1 MTSPSDLVALA
12 RANAALVRRAEADT
26 LLIAYEWAVAHPA
39 REDGADAAI
48 FHSPVGFEPISGDGT
63 LEVNEYAVA
72 ELGGALGLSTDAAK
86 KLIGHALELAHR
98 LPRLWARVTAGEV
111 PVWRARLVAE
121 AMIHAYPALPAEGVA
136 WIDAQVAP
144 FIEKMGRAAVD
155 RLIERAMK
163 LYGLAIDE
171 DENGASDTR
180 HVTIVSERDPFA
192 QTMQVHAELDIADA
206 LDLEQAVAAGAA
218 GLKAAGCEESLDVR
232 RSLALGELARH
243 QTALDL
249 AGAGADEETV
259 GRTTARRVDLHLHF
273 TATVEPDESISFGA
287 TGQLENRQR
296 LVLLEQVRRWV
307 NTSHTD
313 IRVLPVVDLNQTLET
328 DRYEPTDRLRRQVLL
343 RDETCVFPHCTR
355 PSRRCDV
362 DHVVPFDHD
371 AAAEGRPQPGSTVT
385 ENLAPLCRGHHRLK
399 THTAWHLESP
409 ANGVFEWT
417 SPHGQRFRRD
427 RHGTSDL
434 SPPDLHTPRTAPT
447 PTPA

>member
-1 MTSPSDLVALA
+1 MFESVTSPGDLVALA

-26 LLIAYEWAVAHPA
+26 LLIAYEWAIAHPA
-39 REDGADAAI
+39 AEDGRDAAA
-48 FHSPVGFEPISGDGT
+48 FHCQLGIEPISGDGT
-63 LEVNEYAVA
+63 PEVNEYAVA

-86 KLIGHALELAHR
+86 KLIGHTLELAHR
-98 LPRLWARVTAGEV
+98 LPKLWARVTAGEV
-111 PVWRARLVAE
+111 PVWRARLVPE
-121 AMIHAYPALPAEGVA
+121 ATIHAYPALPAEGVA
-136 WIDAQVAP
+136 WIDGQVAP
-144 FIEKMGRAAVD
+144 FIEKMGRAAID
-155 RLIERAMK
+155 RLIGRAMK
-163 LYGLAIDE
+163 LYGLATDE
-171 DENGASDTR
+171 DDDNAQSDTR
-180 HVTIVSERDPFA
+180 HVTIVGERDPFA
-192 QTMQVHAELDIADA
+192 TTMQVHAELDIADA

-273 TATVEPDESISFGA
+273 TASVEPDESISFGV

-296 LVLLEQVRRWV
+296 LILLEQVRRWV
-307 NTSHTD
+307 ATSHTD
-313 IRVLPVVDLNQTLET
+313 VRILPVVDLNASLAT
-328 DRYEPTDRLRRQVLL
+328 DCYEPTDRLRRQVQL

-362 DHVVPFDHD
+362 DHVVPFDH
-371 AAAEGRPQPGSTVT
+371 AAAREGRLQPGPT
-385 ENLAPLCRGHHRLK
+385 ETSNLATLCRSHHRLK

-409 ANGVFEWT
+409 GSGVFEWT

-427 RHGTSDL
+427 RHGTTDL
-434 SPPDLHTPRTAPT
+434 
-447 PTPA
+447 TPA

>member
-1 MTSPSDLVALA
+1 MFEDVTTPGDLVALA
-12 RANAALVRRAEADT
+12 RANAAAVRRAEADT

-39 REDGADAAI
+39 KADGSDAAA
-48 FHSPVGFEPISGDGT
+48 FHSQFGIEAISGEGT
-63 LEVNEYAVA
+63 PEVDEYAVP

-121 AMIHAYPALPAEGVA
+121 ATIHACPALPAEGVA
-136 WIDAQVAP
+136 WIDQQVAP
-144 FIEKMGRAAVD
+144 FIDKTGRAQID

-163 LYGLAIDE
+163 LYGLATE
-171 DENGASDTR
+171 DDDTEQPDPR
-180 HVTIVSERDPFA
+180 HVRIDTEAGAFT
-192 QTMQVHAELDIADA
+192 QTMRVEAELDIADA

-218 GLKAAGCEESLDVR
+218 GLKAGGSEESLDVR

-249 AGAGADEETV
+249 AGAAALDDVVE
-259 GRTTARRVDLHLHF
+259 RTTARRVDLHLHF
-273 TATVEPDESISFGA
+273 TAAVEPDESLSFSA
-287 TGQLENRQR
+287 TGHLENRQR
-296 LVLLEQVRRWV
+296 LILLEQVRRWV

-313 IRVLPVVDLNQTLET
+313 VRILPVVDLNESLSTA
-328 DRYEPTDRLRRQVLL
+328 RYEPTDRLRRQVQL

-362 DHVVPFDHD
+362 DHVVPFEHD
-371 AAAEGRPQPGSTVT
+371 ATAEGRPQPGPTT
-385 ENLAPLCRGHHRLK
+385 TDNLATLCRGHHRLK
-399 THTAWHLESP
+399 THTGWRLESP

-427 RHGTSDL
+427 RDGTTDL
-434 SPPDLHTPRTAPT
+434 TPELARH
-447 PTPA
+447 

>member
-1 MTSPSDLVALA
+1 M
-12 RANAALVRRAEADT
+12 
-26 LLIAYEWAVAHPA
+26 
-39 REDGADAAI
+39 
-48 FHSPVGFEPISGDGT
+48 
-63 LEVNEYAVA
+63 
-72 ELGGALGLSTDAAK
+72 STDSAK
-86 KLIGHALELAHR
+86 KLFGHALELAHR

-121 AMIHAYPALPAEGVA
+121 ATIHAYPALPAEGVA
-136 WIDAQVAP
+136 WIDTQVAP
-144 FIEKMGRAAVD
+144 FIEKMGRAAID

-163 LYGLAIDE
+163 LYGLATDQ
-171 DENGASDTR
+171 DDDVPSDSR
-180 HVTIVSERDPFA
+180 HVTIVGERDPFA

-249 AGAGADEETV
+249 AGAGASDDIVE
-259 GRTTARRVDLHLHF
+259 RTTARRVDLHLHF
-273 TATVEPDESISFGA
+273 TAGLEPDESLSFGA

-296 LVLLEQVRRWV
+296 LILLEQVRRWAG
-307 NTSHTD
+307 TSHTD
-313 IRVLPVVDLNQTLET
+313 VRILPVVDLNASLSSES
-328 DRYEPTDRLRRQVLL
+328 YAPSDRLRRQVQL

-371 AAAEGRPQPGSTVT
+371 AAGEGRPQPGPTLT
-385 ENLAPLCRGHHRLK
+385 ENLATLCRSHHRLK
-399 THTAWHLESP
+399 THTAWQLESP
-409 ANGVFEWT
+409 ANGVFGWT

-427 RHGTSDL
+427 RHGTTDL
-434 SPPDLHTPRTAPT
+434 SGVPT
-447 PTPA
+447 PTLA

>member
-1 MTSPSDLVALA
+1 MATPRDLVALA
-12 RANAALVRRAEADT
+12 RERSAAVRRAEADVMV
-26 LLIAYEWAVAHPA
+26 IAYEWAVAHPA
-39 REDGADAAI
+39 REDGADAAV

-63 LEVNEYAVA
+63 PEVNEYAVA

-98 LPRLWARVTAGEV
+98 LPKLWARLTAGEV

-121 AMIHAYPALPAEGVA
+121 ATIHAYPALPAEGVA
-136 WIDAQVAP
+136 WIDSQVAP
-144 FIEKMGRAAVD
+144 FIEKMGRAAID

-163 LYGLAIDE
+163 LYGLATAGD
-171 DENGASDTR
+171 DDAPSDTR
-180 HVTIVSERDPFA
+180 HVTIVGERDPFA

-249 AGAGADEETV
+249 AGAGAGDSTV
-259 GRTTARRVDLHLHF
+259 ERTTARRVDLQLHF
-273 TATVEPDESISFGA
+273 TANVEPDGSLSFGA
-287 TGQLENRQR
+287 TGHLENRQR

-307 NTSHTD
+307 GTSHTD
-313 IRVLPVVDLNQTLET
+313 VRILPVVDLNSSLATE
-328 DRYEPTDRLRRQVLL
+328 RYEPTDRLRRQVLL

-371 AAAEGRPQPGSTVT
+371 ATAEGRPQPGHTVT
-385 ENLAPLCRGHHRLK
+385 ENLATLCRGHHRLK
-399 THTAWHLESP
+399 THTGWRLDSP

-427 RHGTSDL
+427 RHGTTDL
-434 SPPDLHTPRTAPT
+434 
-447 PTPA
+447 TPAAI